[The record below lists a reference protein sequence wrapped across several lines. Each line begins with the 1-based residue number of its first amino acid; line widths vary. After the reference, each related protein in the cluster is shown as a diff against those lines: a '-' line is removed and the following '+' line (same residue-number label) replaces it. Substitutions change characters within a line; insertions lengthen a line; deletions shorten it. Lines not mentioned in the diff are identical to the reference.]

1 MYVAISAAG
10 AFRSDDAGA
19 SWHVV
24 TSGLNSNFLPEPEA
38 PIRHCVHKIAMHPSR
53 PDTVFMQK
61 HWDVCRSDDAGDS
74 WTEVSGNLPSDF
86 GFPIAVHSH
95 EPHTIFVVPIH
106 SDSEHYPSEGKLRVF
121 RSRSGD
127 NEWEALT
134 QGLPRGEGLRVRG
147 RRRYP
152 GGDRGALAQSVFG
165 GGSDDPVTTV
175 RVALSAHLRTL
186 AQVEGELS
194 IQVVEPP
201 TLTSVL
207 DALESRYPMLKGTI
221 RDYGTDRRRA
231 FIRFFACG
239 RDLSHNPPDV
249 PLPAAVSSGTDA
261 LRVVGAIAGG

>member
-38 PIRHCVHKIAMHPSR
+38 PIRHCVHKLAMHPSR

-121 RSRSGD
+121 RNRSGD

-134 QGLPRGEGLRVRG
+134 QGLPRGDRFTRPRTPAIPGRRSRSTCPECLRWRFRRSRDDGQGRPVSPPWDACTGRG
-147 RRRYP
+147 RVEHSGRRTP
-152 GGDRGALAQSVFG
+152 D
-165 GGSDDPVTTV
+165 
-175 RVALSAHLRTL
+175 AHLRAGRSGVSL
-186 AQVEGELS
+186 PDAEGHD
-194 IQVVEPP
+194 P
-201 TLTSVL
+201 
-207 DALESRYPMLKGTI
+207 
-221 RDYGTDRRRA
+221 
-231 FIRFFACG
+231 
-239 RDLSHNPPDV
+239 
-249 PLPAAVSSGTDA
+249 
-261 LRVVGAIAGG
+261 